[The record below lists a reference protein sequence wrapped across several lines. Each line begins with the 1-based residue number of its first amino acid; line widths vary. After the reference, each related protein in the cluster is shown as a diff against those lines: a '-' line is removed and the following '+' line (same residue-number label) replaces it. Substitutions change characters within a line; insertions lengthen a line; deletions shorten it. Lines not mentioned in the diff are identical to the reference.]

1 MFLTSLFISRYFKTF
16 NKTIQRTEQ
25 GTGCCNYVQDDH
37 DFGVMYKLLCTE
49 SGYDVNLS
57 KKITTFVCRTYF
69 TVSPIHRSLADIS
82 SATHIDRLRIRLV
95 RCLTVILIWLNTRHA
110 MNKHT
115 STTPQHEAVIA
126 TVSCL
131 RILSSVFCNYY

>member
-49 SGYDVNLS
+49 SGYESDDVNLS
-57 KKITTFVCRTYF
+57 KKSQRLYVVRISPYRRF
-69 TVSPIHRSLADIS
+69 TDHRLIF
-82 SATHIDRLRIRLV
+82 RVQRI
-95 RCLTVILIWLNTRHA
+95 
-110 MNKHT
+110 
-115 STTPQHEAVIA
+115 
-126 TVSCL
+126 
-131 RILSSVFCNYY
+131 